1 LTNGHIREEDLEL
14 YALGALPDDEAA
26 AIKAHVSG
34 CSECAST
41 LSEARG
47 RAALLALSVPQE
59 NPRPAVKERLFAR
72 IAAERAAGL
81 PSAAKEE
88 RKPSVPWWRW
98 VFVPTSIAL
107 AVACLLLSWQNRK
120 LGDELN
126 AARLATKGIE
136 REKQHVEDLARVL
149 ASPDTITV
157 KLAGTSDAPQ
167 AAGFVKYNPQIG
179 MVLYAAQHLPPLP
192 AEKTYQMWLVPASGA
207 PISAGVFKPEDS
219 ASRLLTA
226 QVRPD
231 TKPQAFAVTIEPA
244 GGVPQPTGPKVLL
257 GAT

>member
-1 LTNGHIREEDLEL
+1 VRF
-14 YALGALPDDEAA
+14 
-26 AIKAHVSG
+26 K
-34 CSECAST
+34 

-47 RAALLALSVPQE
+47 RVALLALTVPQE
-59 NPRPAVKERLFAR
+59 NPRPTAKEKLFAR
-72 IAAERAAGL
+72 IAAERTAGL

-88 RKPSVPWWRW
+88 RKASVPWWSW
-98 VFVPTSIAL
+98 VLVPTSIVL

-120 LGDELN
+120 LGAELN
-126 AARLATKGIE
+126 ASRLATKGIE
-136 REKQHVEDLARVL
+136 REKQHVEELARVL

-179 MVLYAAQHLPPLP
+179 MGLYAAQHLPPLP
-192 AEKTYQMWLVPASGA
+192 AEKAYQMWLVPANGV
-207 PISAGVFKPEDS
+207 PISAGVFKSEDS

-226 QVRPD
+226 QVPAA

-257 GAT
+257 GAS